1 MMSSR
6 MRTLISGW
14 LRFWTL
20 AAMIVVLPS
29 GTLFA
34 TDRPQ
39 GILDR
44 GELLVCIWPAY
55 YGISF
60 RNPRDG
66 TLRGIDIDLSRH
78 LAADLGV
85 TVRHIDS
92 SFVSFMDDLDRD
104 RCDIAMFGVG
114 ITPARQAR
122 VDLSEPHL
130 RSSIYAVTTKTSLAV
145 RRWEDLDRSG
155 RIIAVQQGTIMEPF
169 AHAYLKQAKV
179 MVVAP
184 PATREEEVLSGRA
197 DAFLTDYPYS
207 LRMLFQHDWARV
219 IPPPGP
225 LGETSYGYA
234 VKKDQPAWLARVN
247 AFVATVKR
255 DGRLEAAAKA
265 HDMEPI
271 ILRN

>member
-1 MMSSR
+1 MRWIAGGGWIGWRMLVAMLSSLLSLSTAWAEDR
-6 MRTLISGW
+6 I
-14 LRFWTL
+14 
-20 AAMIVVLPS
+20 
-29 GTLFA
+29 A
-34 TDRPQ
+34 TIQ
-39 GILDR
+39 AR
-44 GELLVCIWPAY
+44 GEMLVCIWPAY

-66 TLRGIDIDLSRH
+66 TVRGIDIDLSRH
-78 LAADLGV
+78 LADDLGV
-85 TVRHIDS
+85 KLRHIDS

-104 RCDIAMFGVG
+104 RCDIAMFGIG

-145 RRWEDLDRSG
+145 RRWEDLDRPG

-179 MVVAP
+179 QVVAP

-225 LGETSYGYA
+225 LGETSYGFA
-234 VKKDQPAWLARVN
+234 IKKGQPDWLARINV
-247 AFVATVKR
+247 FVATVKR
-255 DGRLEAAAKA
+255 DGRLDAAAKA

>member
-1 MMSSR
+1 MYGIGPWR
-6 MRTLISGW
+6 QAGGRVLLALI
-14 LRFWTL
+14 L
-20 AAMIVVLPS
+20 AMLALSPA
-29 GTLFA
+29 GA
-34 TDRPQ
+34 DERPNA
-39 GILDR
+39 ILAR
-44 GELLVCIWPAY
+44 GELQVCIWPAY

-85 TVRHIDS
+85 GVRHIDS
-92 SFVSFMDDLDRD
+92 SFVSFMDDLDHD
-104 RCDIAMFGVG
+104 RCDIAMFGIG

-145 RRWEDLDRSG
+145 RRWEDLDRPG

-169 AHAYLKQAKV
+169 AHAYMKQAKIV
-179 MVVAP
+179 VVAP
-184 PATREEEVLSGRA
+184 PTTREDEVLSGRA

-234 VKKDQPAWLARVN
+234 VKKDQPAWLARIN
-247 AFVATVKR
+247 AFIAMVKR